1 MKRLENKVIF
11 ITGAGGG
18 IGSACVRRFID
29 EGATVAAADLY
40 LAGVEKLA
48 EQLGE
53 RVIPIQVDISDED
66 GFKAAIDGAV
76 AGLGRIDVMFN
87 NAALV
92 DPDSQHLDTTAT
104 EIPTALWKRTMDVNV
119 NGTFYGC
126 RHVIPHMVRQGAG
139 NIINTASMGANQGD
153 SVRVAYCTSK
163 IAVVGLTRNIAAS
176 YGKQGIRCNAIAPG
190 PIVTDNFRKVA
201 PELESLLSRH
211 ALTPELGVPDD
222 IAALAA
228 YLAADESRFMTAQC
242 LTIDG
247 GIGSHQPHIPDFND
261 YLAGLAEK

>member
-18 IGSACVRRFID
+18 IGSACVRRFIE
-29 EGATVAAADLY
+29 EGATVVAADLY

-76 AGLGRIDVMFN
+76 EQLGRIDVMFN

-126 RHVIPHMVRQGAG
+126 RHVIPHMVRQG
-139 NIINTASMGANQGD
+139 
-153 SVRVAYCTSK
+153 
-163 IAVVGLTRNIAAS
+163 L
-176 YGKQGIRCNAIAPG
+176 
-190 PIVTDNFRKVA
+190 
-201 PELESLLSRH
+201 
-211 ALTPELGVPDD
+211 
-222 IAALAA
+222 
-228 YLAADESRFMTAQC
+228 
-242 LTIDG
+242 
-247 GIGSHQPHIPDFND
+247 
-261 YLAGLAEK
+261 